1 MPGKNFRRL
10 NEQSCLDCTHNKRM
24 PQPDRYSVCD
34 IDNEPI
40 RDDSPDRT
48 RMPHEFVCDDFEQVD
63 WEAKKRSHNDK
74 GGDLRFVA
82 KNVAAC
88 ALVRRQGGP
97 VTNHLLSRHSNPP
110 KQK

>member
-1 MPGKNFRRL
+1 MNHQLAIFNYEGL
-10 NEQSCLDCTHNKRM
+10 T
-24 PQPDRYSVCD
+24 V
-34 IDNEPI
+34 
-40 RDDSPDRT
+40 RT
-48 RMPHEFVCDDFEQVD
+48 IE
-63 WEAKKRSHNDK
+63 K